1 MKKKLIAIVSA
12 AVLAIMGIIALVS
25 YANGADE
32 RAYDGAKL
40 VEVLVVKTEIPA
52 ETPASRITGAVEL
65 KKVPVGVRAEGAL
78 TSLDSVRSLSTNV
91 SLKPGEQV
99 LKARFGALT
108 GKDGKSSSLPAG
120 MQEVSVS
127 LSVPRLPTGS
137 LKPGDKVGF
146 VASFAK
152 KDNDGGYTNVVLNN
166 LLVTR
171 VSESA
176 LGKVGADEAA
186 GVPVLVTFA
195 VKPMDAEKLVNA
207 AEFGKVWLTL
217 QNSQTDTSGS
227 KLIESKDVIK

>member
-32 RAYDGAKL
+32 RAYDGARL

-52 ETPASRITGAVEL
+52 ETPVSRITNAVEL

-78 TSLDSVRSLSTNV
+78 TSLDSVQALSTNV

-120 MQEVSVS
+120 MQEVSIS
-127 LSVPRLPTGS
+127 LSAPRMPTGVI
-137 LKPGDKVGF
+137 KAGDRVGL
-146 VASFAK
+146 VVSYAK
-152 KDNDGGYTNVVLNN
+152 QGNDGGFTNVIKND

-171 VSESA
+171 VSTTVLA
-176 LGKVGADEAA
+176 KVADES
-186 GVPVLVTFA
+186 GVPSLVTFA
-195 VKPMDAEKLVNA
+195 VSPLDAEMIVNA